1 MKNGYS
7 SELNGLFNIFR
18 LINGSNYGFYLSI
31 DKKTIVIIQL
41 KLKFKIHIWTIKI
54 SSFQEKDFDSLKE
67 IMNIEFNPC
76 NSLIDL
82 ENDLRSILDTLIK
95 PYDL

>member
-1 MKNGYS
+1 M
-7 SELNGLFNIFR
+7 
-18 LINGSNYGFYLSI
+18 NYIKEDLLYDLQPDDITWSFACC
-31 DKKTIVIIQL
+31 
-41 KLKFKIHIWTIKI
+41 KLE
-54 SSFQEKDFDSLKE
+54 SRVSFQEKDFDSLKE